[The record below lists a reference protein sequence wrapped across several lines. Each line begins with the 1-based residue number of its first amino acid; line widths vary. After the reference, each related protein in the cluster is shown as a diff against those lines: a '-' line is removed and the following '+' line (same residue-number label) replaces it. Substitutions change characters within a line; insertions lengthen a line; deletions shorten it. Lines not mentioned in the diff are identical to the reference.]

1 MQHSLLAQIFARDPR
16 KLARFPDV
24 PLDQA
29 LMAVQQLQAALEELQ
44 SAPPLPPV
52 LAFSSIGSMPP
63 VMPDETPAPA
73 ENSAPV
79 PAEEPAPAAEAAPS
93 PSPAPAPAPSNDGYL
108 EELGGSLAS
117 LATQVWRAR
126 NRIIDPATG
135 EPREE
140 MRRIHRHVEGA
151 FESFLEMGLVINDWL
166 NQPYDS
172 GLPVKVLT
180 FQPTSDLQRDTVL
193 EATRPTVIW
202 KDRLLQMGEVIV
214 GIPES
219 QSTEAPPPS

>member
-16 KLARFPDV
+16 KMARFPDV
-24 PLDQA
+24 PLDHA
-29 LMAVQQLQAALEELQ
+29 LAAVQQLEAMLVELKA
-44 SAPPLPPV
+44 APPPPPALV
-52 LAFSSIGSMPP
+52 SMGSMPP
-63 VMPDETPAPA
+63 VVLAEEVRPAPAPEETETPAPA
-73 ENSAPV
+73 PATV
-79 PAEEPAPAAEAAPS
+79 PAT
-93 PSPAPAPAPSNDGYL
+93 DGYL

-117 LATQVWRAR
+117 LATQVWRTR

-140 MRRIHRHVEGA
+140 MRRIHRHIEGA
-151 FESFLEMGLVINDWL
+151 FESFAEMGLIINDWL
-166 NQPYDS
+166 KQPYDS

-180 FQPTSDLQRDTVL
+180 FQPASDVQRDTVL

-214 GIPES
+214 GIP
-219 QSTEAPPPS
+219 QSTEEAPPPPS

>member
-1 MQHSLLAQIFARDPR
+1 MQHSLLAQIFACDPR

-29 LMAVQQLQAALEELQ
+29 LAALQQLQSTLDALKA
-44 SAPPLPPV
+44 APPPSPAPAQV
-52 LAFSSIGSMPP
+52 SIGSMPP
-63 VMPDETPAPA
+63 VVPAEPVNTLEPPAPA
-73 ENSAPV
+73 EAPASIPAPV
-79 PAEEPAPAAEAAPS
+79 VAVSSEA
-93 PSPAPAPAPSNDGYL
+93 YL
-108 EELGGSLAS
+108 DELGVSMAA

-126 NRIIDPATG
+126 NRIVDPITR

-140 MRRIHRHVEGA
+140 MRRVYRHVEGA
-151 FESFLEMGLVINDWL
+151 FESLAEMGLVINDWL

-180 FQPTSDLQRDTVL
+180 FQPASDVQRDTVL

-202 KDRLLQMGEVIV
+202 KERLLQMGEVIV
-214 GIPES
+214 GIP
-219 QSTEAPPPS
+219 QNTEAPPQ